1 MNFVKCTKIG
11 MRFCICLGSIVRDP
25 ALALTAAHI
34 KGSPHLHF
42 KNKSKVYYSMYK
54 MVRPGL
60 IIAPVAFYRLRFWQ
74 CDATNATH
82 IEFER
87 QQLSRKSGFLALG
100 STSFCPKYISI
111 QWPNLISKNCHVW
124 IKN

>member
-1 MNFVKCTKIG
+1 M
-11 MRFCICLGSIVRDP
+11 RDP

-60 IIAPVAFYRLRFWQ
+60 IIAPVTFYRLRFWQ

-87 QQLSRKSGFLALG
+87 QQLSRKSGFLAQG
-100 STSFCPKYISI
+100 SPFFV
-111 QWPNLISKNCHVW
+111 QFD
-124 IKN
+124 

>member
-1 MNFVKCTKIG
+1 MKDNHV
-11 MRFCICLGSIVRDP
+11 MYELV
-25 ALALTAAHI
+25 LLTVLAAHV

-87 QQLSRKSGFLALG
+87 QQLSRKSGFLALH
-100 STSFCPKYISI
+100 TVSFD
-111 QWPNLISKNCHVW
+111 LFLTGLG
-124 IKN
+124 